1 MPFCASHPI
10 PSLDKVLDFFPK
22 TCIKNQNPSE
32 LHNLSESPLW
42 ELQRHTGRKKYNIE
56 GSEVRTHT

>member
-10 PSLDKVLDFFPK
+10 LSLDKVLDFFPK

-32 LHNLSESPLW
+32 LHNLSESPLF
-42 ELQRHTGRKKYNIE
+42 GNYK
-56 GSEVRTHT
+56 GMEVEKTI